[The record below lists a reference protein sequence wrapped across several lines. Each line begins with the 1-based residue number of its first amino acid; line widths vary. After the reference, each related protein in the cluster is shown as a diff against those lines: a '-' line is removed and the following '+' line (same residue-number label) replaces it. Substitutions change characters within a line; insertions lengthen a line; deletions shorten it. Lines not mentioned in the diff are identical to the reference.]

1 MEEVKETPEVKEE
14 PKPKEKPVLD
24 FLMKT
29 LNGMAYGLFATLI
42 VGTIFGAIGML
53 FAYGEGN
60 KFCDFM
66 ASLFNGHDKWIG
78 IATVLQCITGAGIGV
93 GIALSLK
100 FDPLKTIVLAAV
112 GEIAACT
119 SLSTKFITEAASYD
133 HLAFKFQVGDPLTI
147 YLVCI
152 SVALLMKFVLQKK
165 TPVDI
170 ILIPLFGVATGILI
184 SLGIRYPAICV
195 TFAIQW
201 LVNSGTQV
209 VPFLMGIIVAVLMG
223 MALTAPISSAAI
235 AAMIFVIPT
244 GANLADYQGLILAS
258 GAAVVGCS
266 CQMVGFA
273 VQSRKDNNIGT
284 VISIGIGTSMLQFKN
299 ILKKPVIWLP
309 TIIASAILGPI
320 STCWLKLSCL
330 GSSAGMGTAGLV
342 GQIGTVASMGVEHWQ
357 TWVGI
362 FALQIILPGL
372 LVFGIDLLFRKLGWI
387 KDGDLKI

>member
-1 MEEVKETPEVKEE
+1 M
-14 PKPKEKPVLD
+14 KEKPVLN

-42 VGTIFGAIGML
+42 VGTIFATIGKLFGYGA
-53 FAYGEGN
+53 ETS
-60 KFCDFM
+60 KFCEFM
-66 ASLFNGHDKWIG
+66 LHLFNGHKTDTNNWIG
-78 IATVLQCITGAGIGV
+78 ISTILQCITGAGIGV

-112 GEIAACT
+112 GQIAACT
-119 SLSTKFITEAASYD
+119 SLSTSIFAPNAVID

-152 SVALLMKFVLQKK
+152 SVALLMQLVLRKK

-170 ILIPLFGVATGILI
+170 ILIPLFGVACGVLL

-195 TFAIQW
+195 TYGIQW
-201 LVNSGTQV
+201 LVNSGTTV
-209 VPFLMGIIVAVLMG
+209 APFIMGVIVAVLMG

-235 AAMIFVIPT
+235 AAMVFIIPT
-244 GANLADYQGLILAS
+244 GANAADYQGLILAS

-273 VQSRKDNNIGT
+273 VQSRKDNPIGT

-320 STCWLKLSCL
+320 STCWLKLSCM

-342 GQIGTVASMGVEHWQ
+342 GQIGTIDSMPIDAWR

-362 FALQIILPGL
+362 FGLQIILPAL
-372 LVFGIDLLFRKLGWI
+372 LVFGLDLLFRKLKWI
-387 KDGDLKI
+387 KEGDLTV

>member
-1 MEEVKETPEVKEE
+1 MEEKR
-14 PKPKEKPVLD
+14 EKPVLS

-42 VGTIFGAIGML
+42 VGTIFATIGKLFGYGA
-53 FAYGEGN
+53 ETS
-60 KFCDFM
+60 KFCAFM
-66 ASLFNGHDKWIG
+66 LHMFNGHTTEGGSWIG
-78 IATVLQCITGAGIGV
+78 IATILQYMTGAGIGV
-93 GIALSLK
+93 GIALALK
-100 FDPLKTIVLAAV
+100 FDALKTIVLAAV

-119 SLSTKFITEAASYD
+119 SLGTSFITSPGSID

-152 SVALLMKFVLQKK
+152 GVALAMKYVIRKK

-170 ILIPLFGVATGILI
+170 IIIPLFGVAAGTLL
-184 SLGIRYPAICV
+184 SLGIRYPAISV
-195 TFAIQW
+195 TFAVQW
-201 LVNSGTQV
+201 LVGTSTQAI
-209 VPFLMGIIVAVLMG
+209 PFVAGMVVAVLMG

-235 AAMIFVIPT
+235 AAMIFVIKPDT
-244 GANLADYQGLILAS
+244 DPNIVPGLLIAS

-266 CQMVGFA
+266 TQMIGFA

-320 STCWLKLSCL
+320 STCWLELTCM
-330 GSSAGMGTAGLV
+330 GASAGMGTAGLV
-342 GQIGTVASMGVEHWQ
+342 GQIGTIDSMGASNWQ
-357 TWVGI
+357 VWVGI
-362 FALQIILPGL
+362 FGLMIILPGV
-372 LVFGIDLLFRKLGWI
+372 LVFFIDLLFRKLGWI
-387 KDGDLKI
+387 KEGDLTV

>member
-1 MEEVKETPEVKEE
+1 MENVNQ
-14 PKPKEKPVLD
+14 EKNQIQEKKNNKILE
-24 FLMKT
+24 FFMKT

-42 VGTIFGAIGML
+42 IGTIFGTIGTL
-53 FAYGEGN
+53 FAYGAGN
-60 KFCDFM
+60 GFCDFFVNI
-66 ASLFNGHDKWIG
+66 LKGHDGFIG
-78 IATVLQCITGAGIGV
+78 LATILQCLTGAGIGV

-112 GEIAACT
+112 GEIAACF
-119 SLSTKFITEAASYD
+119 SLSSAFVTNPTGVE
-133 HLAFKFQVGDPLTI
+133 HLGAKFQIGDPLTI

-152 SVALLMKFVLQKK
+152 AVALLIKYVLTKK

-170 ILIPLFGVATGILI
+170 ILVPLFGITVGLFL

-195 TFAIQW
+195 TWAIQW
-201 LVNSGTQV
+201 LVNAGTTT
-209 VPFLMGIIVAVLMG
+209 VPFIMGIIVSVLMG

-235 AAMIFVIPT
+235 AAMIFVTT
-244 GANLADYQGLILAS
+244 GDNQTGLIIAS
-258 GAAVVGCS
+258 GAAVIGCS
-266 CQMVGFA
+266 TQMIGFA

-320 STCWLKLSCL
+320 STCWIKVICK

-342 GQIGTVASMGVEHWQ
+342 GQIGTISSMLDNGSEVWRI
-357 TWVGI
+357 VIGI
-362 FALQIILPGL
+362 VALQIVLPAI
-372 LVFGIDLLFRKLGWI
+372 LVFFIDLLFRKMGWI
-387 KDGDLKI
+387 KEGDLKI